1 MYRHRFDLNLWFADF
16 ELGSP
21 NHSTNMLPH
30 RDEEA
35 TCKTDNFIDYCS
47 LGYFCSKN
55 NNMATTADVLTLITI
70 SLNRV
75 HGHILCMTFSNE
87 RVQQKVSHISYT
99 PIESIVYYSNFR
111 MTVENAY
118 VITWLLSFIGLKI
131 SGRRFDQ
138 WGAKPNPIALCTRD
152 FSRAFSKIQA
162 IARNSDLFITLFAPV
177 LIGWSNYLY
186 FSTLFAVH

>member
-1 MYRHRFDLNLWFADF
+1 MYRHQFDLNLWFADF

-118 VITWLLSFIGLKI
+118 VITIATLIDWLKNL
-131 SGRRFDQ
+131 R
-138 WGAKPNPIALCTRD
+138 P
-152 FSRAFSKIQA
+152 AFRPMRSKTKSN
-162 IARNSDLFITLFAPV
+162 RTLYAWFFPSYQQV
-177 LIGWSNYLY
+177 TGNC
-186 FSTLFAVH
+186 